1 MSSFHDAKTP
11 SFQRVYQTKVFIIVL
26 DAERGQCVNFI
37 IENEKLSFVEAIQQL
52 GQQLG
57 IPVEFSGGGESKN
70 LFDSLYSIHEL
81 AAGLYH
87 KTLMSD
93 RGAKALDYLKTR
105 GISIESIKRFCR
117 GLPQKAPNFYLTL

>member
-1 MSSFHDAKTP
+1 MREGGHC
-11 SFQRVYQTKVFIIVL
+11 R
-26 DAERGQCVNFI
+26 NFI

-70 LFDSLYSIHEL
+70 LFDACIASTSWLLVFITKRSYL
-81 AAGLYH
+81 
-87 KTLMSD
+87 

-105 GISIESIKRFCR
+105 GISIESIKRFEGRVC
-117 GLPQKAPNFYLTL
+117 PESSKYLTRKI